1 MMNKDMLKICELVLK
16 TAKQAGA
23 DDCKVSFSKSRF
35 VEVQYREQKPE
46 NVKEAT
52 TQGVGVDIYVNE
64 RYVSQNT
71 SDLRQEALKSF
82 VANVVES
89 AKLLEPDPYRSL
101 PDPKYYEGR
110 QKIDLQI
117 MDTAYRE
124 ITPELRH
131 SMAKKLESACMESG
145 GEQVISVTSQVYDE
159 FQEEITLTSNGFQG
173 DVQSTVCFAYAEM
186 TAQDEGDRRPNGYHY
201 AVERAV
207 KKLPPCE
214 QIGQMAALRT
224 LDLMGGKK
232 LPTQTLPIIIENR
245 GVGRVLNGFMSA
257 MNGWALQQ
265 KRSFLLDKKGQK
277 LGSDVFT
284 LIDDPFVI
292 SGLGSR
298 LYDGDGFAASKRVM
312 VDKGVLQEYYID
324 WYRSRKLGVEPTTGD
339 TSNLILPPGTRT
351 VSEIM
356 KDLGRG
362 ILINGFIGGNSNSN
376 TGDFSVGITGTLF
389 EGGEPAQAVAEMN
402 IAGNHLELWNR
413 LAEAANDPW
422 VYSSW
427 RLPSLVFTD
436 VVVSGV

>member
-23 DDCKVSFSKSRF
+23 DDCKVTFSKSRF

-52 TQGVGVDIYVNE
+52 TQGVGVDVYVNE
-64 RYVSQNT
+64 RYASQNT

-101 PDPKYYEGR
+101 PDPEYYEGR

-117 MDTAYRE
+117 MDPAYRE

-131 SMAKKLESACMESG
+131 SMAKKLESACMEAG

-173 DVQSTVCFAYAEM
+173 DVQSTVCFAFAEM

-201 AVERAV
+201 AVERSV

-214 QIGQMAALRT
+214 QIGQMAARRT

-245 GVGRVLNGFMSA
+245 GVGRILNGFMSA

-298 LYDGDGFAASKRVM
+298 LYDGDGFAAKKRVM

-324 WYRSRKLGVEPTTGD
+324 WYRSRKLGVEPTTGGA
-339 TSNLILPPGTRT
+339 SNLILPPGTRA

-356 KDLGRG
+356 KDLGQG

-413 LAEAANDPW
+413 LVETANDPW